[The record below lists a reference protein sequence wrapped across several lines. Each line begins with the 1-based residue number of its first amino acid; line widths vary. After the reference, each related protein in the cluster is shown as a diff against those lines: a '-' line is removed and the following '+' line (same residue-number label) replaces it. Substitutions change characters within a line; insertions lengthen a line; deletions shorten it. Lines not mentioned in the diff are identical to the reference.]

1 MQRGRAG
8 VENEAL
14 SWLNEFP
21 GLDGNGLFLIQ
32 VGPLPAQIIKL
43 KGHSL
48 RYHGSAM
55 RSAHVCALLKVGQI
69 PADSHVTH
77 PQLRGHLADR
87 KRGGLRQV
95 LANGPK
101 SRGGGQS
108 FWKQFFIHDSD
119 NVIICWNLQQKN
131 NIRHFVRSALQRR
144 NANFMKSIYESPVY
158 QIANSQYE
166 RACDWLAVAS
176 DARER
181 TRLPKRAL
189 VVQVPVRMDDGS
201 VRSFEGYRVQH
212 HLALGPTKGGVRFHP
227 GVTLGETAALAMWMS
242 WKCAL
247 TGLPF
252 GGAKGGVACDP
263 IAMSEAEVER
273 LTRRYTQE
281 IVSFIGPNMDI
292 PAPDIGTSEKHMAWM
307 MDTYS
312 IAVGHGTPGVVTGKP
327 VLLGG
332 IVGRREATGRGVAF
346 LISRAMDLLKIKG
359 EGATVAIQG
368 FGNVG
373 SNAALALASFGL
385 KVIAVSDHTGGL
397 HNAAGLDV
405 KALDAHVSKH
415 GGVAGFSGGS
425 SITNEELLKMKCD
438 ILIPAA
444 LEGQIDGE
452 IAARLNCRILA
463 EAANGPTTA
472 SGDKVLRDSDILV
485 LPDILCNAG
494 GVVVS
499 YFEWV
504 QNTQN
509 ISWSDVEVNDR
520 LYRILEKAFQEVLH
534 FQKRNSLW
542 MRDAALAIGV
552 NKVIEAKRL
561 RGLFP

>member
-1 MQRGRAG
+1 
-8 VENEAL
+8 
-14 SWLNEFP
+14 
-21 GLDGNGLFLIQ
+21 
-32 VGPLPAQIIKL
+32 
-43 KGHSL
+43 
-48 RYHGSAM
+48 
-55 RSAHVCALLKVGQI
+55 
-69 PADSHVTH
+69 
-77 PQLRGHLADR
+77 
-87 KRGGLRQV
+87 
-95 LANGPK
+95 
-101 SRGGGQS
+101 
-108 FWKQFFIHDSD
+108 
-119 NVIICWNLQQKN
+119 
-131 NIRHFVRSALQRR
+131 
-144 NANFMKSIYESPVY
+144 
-158 QIANSQYE
+158 
-166 RACDWLAVAS
+166 
-176 DARER
+176 
-181 TRLPKRAL
+181 
-189 VVQVPVRMDDGS
+189 
-201 VRSFEGYRVQH
+201 
-212 HLALGPTKGGVRFHP
+212 
-227 GVTLGETAALAMWMS
+227 
-242 WKCAL
+242 
-247 TGLPF
+247 
-252 GGAKGGVACDP
+252 
-263 IAMSEAEVER
+263 
-273 LTRRYTQE
+273 
-281 IVSFIGPNMDI
+281 
-292 PAPDIGTSEKHMAWM
+292 M

-312 IAVGHGTPGVVTGKP
+312 IAMGHGTPGVVTGKP

-346 LISRAMDLLKIKG
+346 LISRAMDLLKIKS

-385 KVIAVSDHTGGL
+385 EIIAVSDHTGGV

-405 KALDAHVSKH
+405 QALDAHVSKY
-415 GGVAGFSGGS
+415 GGVAGFPGGS
-425 SITNEELLKMKCD
+425 LIANEDLLKIKCD

-452 IAARLNCRILA
+452 VAARLNCRILA

-485 LPDILCNAG
+485 IPDILCNAG

-520 LYRILEKAFQEVLH
+520 LYRILEKAFQDVLQ
-534 FQKRNSLW
+534 FQKRNALW